1 MRKAILLVLIMV
13 SLPAIAQFKVSG
25 LVENSSGIPLKGS
38 TIILSNQVLVSN
50 EKGFFGSGILTPETH
65 ALQVSYLGF
74 QTLDT
79 VIQVRENMHLILKL
93 RDDVTMLEQLVVNT
107 TSRKEVHNS
116 ERMQQQQL
124 TQNYAGSFA
133 KTLEKLA
140 GVQAM
145 EIGAGASK
153 PVIRGLGF
161 NRVAVAENGVKQEG
175 QQWGADHGLEID
187 ALNTEEVEVIKG
199 VGTIAYGSDAI
210 GGVIKINNE
219 KVPAKQSFSG
229 STTLLAKSV
238 NDSYGISSSIKKR
251 SDSFFYKLKFTAQE
265 YGDFRVP
272 TDNIRY
278 LNTDIPIYNQRMKNT
293 AGKEWDAYAQ
303 VGYVT
308 EKVRNITSLSNVYNK
323 SGFFPGS
330 HGLPSIENGLDDG
343 DSRNIDL
350 PNQSVNHLKISNST
364 TFNVSD
370 SDLLKMVFSYQYNK
384 RKESSYFHSHYGGQQ
399 APKENPNLE
408 LQFDLNTFDADIQY
422 EHLSVDNHKTTFG
435 LQQNY
440 QNNTIGG
447 YGFLL
452 PKYNKL
458 GTGLFGI
465 HEHQMSDDWVGQVG
479 IRLDYA
485 KLNVHAFYDSLLY
498 NFLISKGESEIT
510 ANEYAQ
516 RSSDLNR
523 DFTSF
528 NAMLGTRY
536 RLNEA
541 WNLGITAG
549 TNFRF
554 PTAIELAANG
564 LHHGAFRH
572 EKGNPNLNP
581 ERGWAVDVEVNYQ
594 SATFNTSVSPYLYY
608 FSNYIFLK
616 PSGTFSI
623 LPDGGQIYEYTQSKA
638 LLTGFEWKLDKT
650 FWDVLK
656 LETIFEFF
664 YNKQVTGNAKTEYPL
679 PFSPPVNVFAQLNY
693 QLKDTEMFKENSIYI
708 NGKWNA
714 KQQRIAQNEEITDS
728 YQLIGAGASTTLSL
742 NKFKANVFLTAT
754 NLLNTKALNHTS
766 YYRPLEIPELG
777 RSFQLMVQI
786 PF

>member
-1 MRKAILLVLIMV
+1 MKKAISVIFAMV
-13 SLPAIAQFKVSG
+13 SFSSMAQYKLVGTISTEEGVS
-25 LVENSSGIPLKGS
+25 LEGS
-38 TIILSNQVLVSN
+38 TIIISDQVLMSDT
-50 EKGFFGSGILTPETH
+50 KGGFESQSLKKDSYALHVTH
-65 ALQVSYLGF
+65 LGYKTF
-74 QTLDT
+74 DT
-79 VIQVRENMHLILKL
+79 IVHMHANVWLKIEL
-93 RDDVTMLEQLVVNT
+93 KQESTQLEQLVVT
-107 TSRKEVHNS
+107 TSAKKEVYHS
-116 ERMQQQQL
+116 EKIQQQQL
-124 TQNYAGSFA
+124 TQHYAGSFA
-133 KTLEKLA
+133 KTLERMA

-199 VGTIAYGSDAI
+199 VGAIAYGSDAI
-210 GGVIKINNE
+210 GGVIKVNNE

-229 STTLLAKSV
+229 SATLLAKSV
-238 NDSYGISSSIKKR
+238 NDSYGISSAIRKR
-251 SDSFFYKLKFTAQE
+251 SDRFFYKLKFTAQE

-272 TDNIRY
+272 TDAIRY
-278 LNTDIPIYNQRMKNT
+278 LNTNIPIYNQRMKNT
-293 AGKEWDAYAQ
+293 AGKEWNGYAQ

-308 EKVRNITSLSNVYNK
+308 DRLQNITSFSNVYTK

-330 HGLPSIENGLDDG
+330 HGLPTIENSLEDG

-350 PNQSVNHLKISNST
+350 PNQSANHFKVSNST
-364 TFNVSD
+364 SFFISD
-370 SDLLKMVFSYQYNK
+370 SGVLKMILSYQNNK
-384 RKESSYFHSHYGGQQ
+384 RQESSYFHSHYGGQE
-399 APKENPNLE
+399 APKVNPNLE

-422 EHLSVDNHKTTFG
+422 EHLSGDNHKTTFG
-435 LQQNY
+435 IQQNY

-452 PKYNKL
+452 PKYNKI

-465 HEHQMSDDWVGQVG
+465 HEHQMSDDWVVQVG
-479 IRLDYA
+479 VRFDYA

-510 ANEYAQ
+510 AHEYAQ

-536 RLNEA
+536 NLSES

-581 ERGWAVDVEVNYQ
+581 ERGWAFDLEVNYQ
-594 SATFNTSVSPYLYY
+594 SASFNTSVSPYLYY
-608 FSNYIFLK
+608 FTNYIFLK

-693 QLKDTEMFKENSIYI
+693 QLKDTKMFKENSIYI

>member
-330 HGLPSIENGLDDG
+330 HGLPSIENSLDDG

-370 SDLLKMVFSYQYNK
+370 SDLLKMIFSYQYNK

-465 HEHQMSDDWVGQVG
+465 HEHQISDDWVGQVG
-479 IRLDYA
+479 VRLDYA

>member
-25 LVENSSGIPLKGS
+25 LVQNSSGIPLKGS

-330 HGLPSIENGLDDG
+330 HGLPSIENSLDDG

-370 SDLLKMVFSYQYNK
+370 SDLLKMIFSYQYNK

-422 EHLSVDNHKTTFG
+422 GHLSVDNHKTTFG

-465 HEHQMSDDWVGQVG
+465 HEHQISDDWVGQVG
-479 IRLDYA
+479 VRLDYA

-541 WNLGITAG
+541 WNLRITAG